1 MCGEIEEEDGEE
13 RGDVKDDK
21 RKLAMLLVYWV
32 EHNREHARDFKRWAE
47 KARAFGEEG
56 MHIYEAIME
65 AVKHTGEV
73 NEYLLKAFELISNN
87 KQKK

>member
-1 MCGEIEEEDGEE
+1 MTEGIEEEEREE
-13 RGDVKDDK
+13 NKK
-21 RKLAMLLVYWV
+21 KLAMLLVYWI

-47 KARAFGEEG
+47 KAKEFGERG
-56 MHIYEAIME
+56 VYEAIME

-87 KQKK
+87 QEQKG

>member
-1 MCGEIEEEDGEE
+1 MTEEIEEEEGEE
-13 RGDVKDDK
+13 NKK
-21 RKLAMLLVYWV
+21 KLAMLLVYWI

-47 KARAFGEEG
+47 KAKEFGERG
-56 MHIYEAIME
+56 VYEAIME

-87 KQKK
+87 QEQKE